1 MNGKIPINK
10 QTNNF
15 FVMETDKINEALEV
29 MPSSPLSG
37 KRGLMKDEF
46 CAEISIYCIRINPS
60 QSDKYRETLLM
71 KDKMKSE
78 ISKYYKDKR

>member
-60 QSDKYRETLLM
+60 QSVRQIQRNTTDERQNEK
-71 KDKMKSE
+71 
-78 ISKYYKDKR
+78 

>member
-1 MNGKIPINK
+1 
-10 QTNNF
+10 
-15 FVMETDKINEALEV
+15 METDKINEALEV

-60 QSDKYRETLLM
+60 QSVRQIQRKHYWWKTKWKVKFQNIIKTRDRGDTTT
-71 KDKMKSE
+71 
-78 ISKYYKDKR
+78 IGVW